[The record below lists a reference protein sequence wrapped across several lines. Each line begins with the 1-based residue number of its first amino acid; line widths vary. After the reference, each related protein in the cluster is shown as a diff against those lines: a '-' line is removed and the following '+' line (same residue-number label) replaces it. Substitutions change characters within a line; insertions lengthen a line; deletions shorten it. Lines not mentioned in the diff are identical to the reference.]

1 MLRGPV
7 PPLPPRLRAALA
19 AATPAIAPV
28 IIALS
33 ALSLL
38 VASLSELGSHFLR
51 SPLARDPAQ
60 FQFIAWAISR
70 GSVDYR
76 DLRDMNAPLSHAIH
90 WLFMH
95 LGGLDEGRFRRIELG
110 LLVAAVGVAGWFLP
124 RVARSVALRLV
135 ASLGAVAVVV
145 AEYLRT
151 FPWHLSQRDG
161 MALWFVL
168 PATALGAWALDDAP
182 AAWRRRAL
190 LSAGALIG
198 LATTLKP
205 FFGLMGVPLMVG
217 ALVVLPRDQRL
228 RAALHLLLG
237 GLAGTLPALL
247 FTLLLGSLPDYLHE
261 GFVNG
266 PLFYKGIY
274 DRPLR
279 DIFQDP
285 MEPFHWLRA
294 GAASTMLGLALL
306 GLGALPRRDLPLL
319 LAPAVAVAVVL
330 IQHKGFAYHV
340 HLATG
345 VTLLLWVH
353 LLLTAVERT
362 PPRVLPSLAVGLAGA
377 SLALWSASLLRSSA
391 LLLPECL
398 EYERIADGDLASLPP
413 GPALRIPDYFP
424 RELRLGAS
432 WLRAH
437 TPPDSRI
444 YVYGHDVS
452 MLLYARRRP
461 ATATLGSAGI
471 DLAGLLIP
479 PQRGGLPEA
488 RVRALE
494 AMQRRNIDDELRR
507 LRRDGAA
514 ACVLIDRSPW
524 MTEPTALDDLQRHA
538 PALAEHVLANYVEAA
553 NFGPVHIWIPK
564 EP

>member
-7 PPLPPRLRAALA
+7 FPLPPRLRAALA

-38 VASLSELGSHFLR
+38 VASLSELGSHYLR

-95 LGGLDEGRFRRIELG
+95 LGGLDEGRFRRLELG
-110 LLVAAVGVAGWFLP
+110 LLVAAAGVAGWFLP
-124 RVARSVALRLV
+124 RLARSVALRLV

-168 PATALGAWALDDAP
+168 PATALGAYALDDAP

-190 LSAGALIG
+190 LSAGALLG

-217 ALVVLPRDQRL
+217 ALAVLPRGQRL

-279 DIFQDP
+279 DILQDP

-294 GAASTMLGLALL
+294 GAASTVLGLALL
-306 GLGALPRRDLPLL
+306 GLGVLPRRDLPLL

-377 SLALWSASLLRSSA
+377 SLALWSAGLLRSSA

-452 MLLYARRRP
+452 MLLYARRLP
-461 ATATLGSAGI
+461 ATATLGNAGI

-479 PQRGGLPEA
+479 PQRAGLPAE
-488 RVRALE
+488 RVRGLE
-494 AMQRRNIDDELRR
+494 AMQRRNIDAELQR

-538 PALAEHVLANYVEAA
+538 PALAEHVLTRYVEAA
-553 NFGPVHIWIPK
+553 NFGPVHIWIPR